1 MNDIDKL
8 KASWE
13 AQDRFEVEEA
23 YRALLKTPTG
33 RKFLSYLLEIT
44 RFMQQPFTGSALNT
58 AFACGEQ
65 NVGKRVLADMMEVDP
80 DAFVTL
86 IKERNNVHSQR
97 SNKLAELQL
106 GDPATAVFDYDRNNP
121 AEYDADE

>member
-44 RFMQQPFTGSALNT
+44 KFMQQPFTGSALNT

-80 DAFVTL
+80 EAFVTL

-97 SNKLAELQL
+97 NNKLAELQL
-106 GDPATAVFDYDRNNP
+106 GDPIFDYDRNN
-121 AEYDADE
+121 YTSDNDD